1 MSGGATTGF
10 PSSRDAQRAPSVAAA
25 QRAGSGR
32 IFVHIG
38 VQIACQLAL
47 LIRELAPA
55 RAFFRSAAFG
65 FSLLLLVMTPGWSQG
80 GHRLRAAVLIVM
92 IILTLSAFN
101 PGGGAPLAVVA
112 HWSMSLAIV
121 APLFW
126 VSRLDIKANTLANLL
141 IVLWVFHTASSV
153 VGLLQVYFPGRFMPA
168 LTTFISEK
176 QMLTIRLA
184 SGEWIPRPMG
194 LTDTPGAV
202 AGSGMFATLLGF
214 GVGLARPFRGAWI
227 AAVFS
232 MIAGV
237 SCIYLSQVR
246 SMLVMLGICFIAL
259 MALSVLSGRVPRLAW
274 TLLIAGVVAF
284 VGFEVAFVAAG
295 DTITTRFGTLLQDD
309 PGTIYRMNRGRMVEA
324 GFSTFL
330 PEYPLGAGLGHWG
343 MVNAYFGSGEHE
355 IGAEVQWLAWIL
367 DGGLPLVVAYLVAI
381 LIATYLAVRASLRPR
396 GGQNEAWCAVV
407 AACDVGTLALCFS
420 YTPFMSSAG
429 VEFWLLNAVLIQS
442 ERAPPELR

>member
-1 MSGGATTGF
+1 MSGGATSGF
-10 PSSRDAQRAPSVAAA
+10 PSSRDAEPVPAVASAPGV
-25 QRAGSGR
+25 GSGW

-47 LIRELAPA
+47 LVRELAPA

-80 GHRLRAAVLIVM
+80 ANRLRAAVLVVVL
-92 IILTLSAFN
+92 ILFLSAFN
-101 PGGGAPLAVVA
+101 PLGGAPLAVLA

-121 APLFW
+121 APIFW
-126 VSRLDIKANTLANLL
+126 VSRLNVKANTLANLL
-141 IVLWVFHTASSV
+141 LVLWVFHTASSV

-168 LTTFISEK
+168 LTTFIAEK
-176 QMLTIRLA
+176 EMLSIRLT

-214 GVGLARPFRGAWI
+214 GVGLARPFRGARL
-227 AAVFS
+227 AAMLS

-259 MALSVLSGRVPRLAW
+259 MGLFVLSGKVPRLAW
-274 TLLIAGVVAF
+274 TLVVASLAAL

-295 DTITTRFGTLLQDD
+295 DTITSRFATLVQDD

-324 GFSTFL
+324 GFSTLL

-355 IGAEVQWLAWIL
+355 IGAEVQWVAWIL

-381 LIATYLAVRASLRPR
+381 LIAVYLAVRASLHPR

-407 AACDVGTLALCFS
+407 AACGIGTLALCFS
-420 YTPFMSSAG
+420 YTPFMSTNG
-429 VEFWLLNAVLIQS
+429 IEFWLLNAVLIQS
-442 ERAPPELR
+442 ERASPELR